1 MLCAIYSFN
10 YYSLC
15 YNFFKSARGVIEMFP
30 FIGRESELKRMEED
44 FSSNGSNLYI
54 IYGRRR
60 VGKTTLL
67 QKFIENKKAIYFLA
81 TEESEESNLKQFQ
94 EVAYE
99 KTKLGV
105 LRPENRLSWYDIFD
119 LISSGDQKMVI
130 VMDEYQYLVTG
141 NKSISSIIQKIWDE
155 ILSKRKVMLILCG
168 SIINM
173 MYAET
178 LNYTSPLYGRR
189 TSQINLK
196 PLNFE
201 NYKSFFENKNIE
213 EVIEFYSV
221 TGGVPKYVEI
231 FDRESTLEE
240 NVSKHIFDKNGFLY
254 EEPYFLLGKEF
265 KEIGMYFSILKT
277 ISNGSHKLSEIASK
291 MEVGQ
296 NSLGYYLNVLAQMDL
311 LYRDVPVTE
320 TNPEK
325 SKKGL
330 YFLKDN
336 FISFWF
342 KFVYP
347 NRSFLEIGNI
357 VYVVQKF
364 KDEFTKYVSL
374 VYEELARQNTTALA
388 SQGYFDHEILK
399 VGRWWNGD
407 DEIDIVGIDK
417 SGKPNLFGEC
427 KYTNKVVDIKVLSD
441 LLKKVEKNFDLISKP
456 EFLIYSKSSFSQELI
471 DYARDNKNVHL
482 FKIFDSI
489 Y

>member
-1 MLCAIYSFN
+1 ML
-10 YYSLC
+10 
-15 YNFFKSARGVIEMFP
+15 P

-44 FSSNGSNLYI
+44 FSSSESNLYV

-67 QKFIENKKAIYFLA
+67 ERFIENKNAIYFLA
-81 TEESEESNLKQFQ
+81 TQENEESNLKQFQ
-94 EVAYE
+94 KISYE
-99 KTKLGV
+99 KTKLGI
-105 LRPENRLSWYDIFD
+105 LRSENKLSWYDIFD
-119 LISSGDQKMVI
+119 VISSKDQKSVI
-130 VMDEYQYLVTG
+130 VIDEYQYLTTG
-141 NKSISSIIQKIWDE
+141 NKSISSVIQKIWDE

-196 PLNFE
+196 PLDFE
-201 NYKSFFENKNIE
+201 KYKCFFENKTTE
-213 EVIEFYSV
+213 ETIEFYSV
-221 TGGVPKYVEI
+221 TGGIPKYLEI
-231 FDRESTLEE
+231 LDIEKTLEE
-240 NVSKHIFDKNGFLY
+240 NILKHIFDKNGFLY

-265 KEIGMYFSILKT
+265 KEIGMYFSILKA
-277 ISNGSHKLSEIASK
+277 ISSGSHKLSEMASK

-311 LYRDVPVTE
+311 LYRDVPITE
-320 TNPEK
+320 NNPEK

-357 VYVVQKF
+357 EYAVQKF
-364 KDEFTKYVSL
+364 KDDFPRYVSL
-374 VYEELARQNTTALA
+374 IYEQLSRENTVKLA
-388 SQGYFDHEILK
+388 SERYFSHKILK
-399 VGRWWNGD
+399 IGRWWNGD
-407 DEIDIVGIDK
+407 DEIDIVGIDEN
-417 SGKPNLFGEC
+417 GKPELFGEC
-427 KYTNKVVDIKVLSD
+427 KYTNNVVDLKVLFD
-441 LLKKVEKNFDLISKP
+441 LFKKVERNFGTTAQA
-456 EFLIYSKSSFSQELI
+456 EFLIYSKSSFSEELI
-471 DYARDNKNVHL
+471 DYAHKNKNVHL
-482 FKIFDSI
+482 FKIFDPIS
-489 Y
+489 

>member
-1 MLCAIYSFN
+1 MMMLF
-10 YYSLC
+10 
-15 YNFFKSARGVIEMFP
+15 V
-30 FIGRESELKRMEED
+30 GRESELKKMEED
-44 FSSNGSNLYI
+44 FSSNESNLYV

-67 QKFIENKKAIYFLA
+67 EKFIENKNAIYFLA

-94 EVAYE
+94 RVAYE
-99 KTKLGV
+99 KTKTGI
-105 LRPENRLSWYDIFD
+105 LRSENKLSWYDIFD
-119 LISSGDQKMVI
+119 VISSADQKTVI
-130 VMDEYQYLVTG
+130 VIDEYQYLTTG
-141 NKSISSIIQKIWDE
+141 NKSISSVIQKIWDE

-196 PLNFE
+196 PLSFE
-201 NYKSFFENKNIE
+201 KYKRFFENKKIE
-213 EVIEFYSV
+213 EIIEFYSV

-231 FDRESTLEE
+231 LDREKTLKE
-240 NVSKHIFDKNGFLY
+240 NILKHIFDKNGFLY

-265 KEIGMYFSILKT
+265 KEIGMYFSILRT
-277 ISNGSHKLSEIASK
+277 ISNGSHKLSEIATK

-320 TNPEK
+320 NNPEK

-336 FISFWF
+336 FIAFWF

-357 VYVVQKF
+357 EYVVKKF
-364 KDEFTKYVSL
+364 KDEFSGYVSL
-374 VYEELARQNTTALA
+374 IYEELARQNTFKLA
-388 SQGYFDHEILK
+388 SEGYFKHEIVR
-399 VGRWWNGD
+399 VGRWWNGN
-407 DEIDIVGIDK
+407 DEIDITGIDK
-417 SGKPNLFGEC
+417 NGKPYLFGEC
-427 KYTNKVVDIKVLSD
+427 KYTNNAVNIEILFD
-441 LLKKVEKNFDLISKP
+441 LFKKVGKNFKTISEA

-471 DYARDNKNVHL
+471 DYAMKNKNIHL
-482 FKIFDSI
+482 FKIFDPLSP
-489 Y
+489 